1 MGGHQR
7 VVRAL
12 ALAAVLHVAVAN
24 ECANEPPLLGAH
36 YMSNWHT
43 GKVRAQEAGWVA
55 RGVENYPYFGAI
67 FLCPF

>member
-43 GKVRAQEAGWVA
+43 GKVRACPPYTVGWWVPE
-55 RGVENYPYFGAI
+55 G
-67 FLCPF
+67 